1 MADKVFVNDEILITL
16 STGKIL
22 TMYAILRVKFEK
34 PNGIKGYWTAAIH
47 PTINTKMQATVYFD
61 MEGIWKVQA
70 FASDGAIEKYHG
82 MWADVK
88 VYAAIAPNTTNLPT
102 TVPPTTLPPTT

>member
-61 MEGIWKVQA
+61 MEGIWKSKHLLQMVLLK
-70 FASDGAIEKYHG
+70 S
-82 MWADVK
+82 
-88 VYAAIAPNTTNLPT
+88 TTECGLM
-102 TVPPTTLPPTT
+102 